1 MKYIPGYLDSFISPI
16 TGKIISNTVL
26 PLSYNYIL
34 IGDRDGN
41 SIEGPALI
49 DVWLDI
55 RNIKEKLSS
64 TTFII
69 QTASPDFINAQALD
83 QIDNGMISNLNGII
97 VPTTLTQNYIWI
109 GDVDN
114 RPIETN
120 ILPIGILP
128 DLVYHKIW
136 IGDVTNRPFP
146 TQRIGLINAPP
157 FLSALLVDP
166 TSLPPGAPVN
176 FGYNN

>member
-109 GDVDN
+109 GDV
-114 RPIETN
+114 
-120 ILPIGILP
+120 
-128 DLVYHKIW
+128 
-136 IGDVTNRPFP
+136 TNRPFP

-176 FGYNN
+176 FGYNNIY